1 MGKYIINKSF
11 HTLFGV
17 YFPGVFAATTAFLPG
32 RMPWEE
38 TTMPFCPG
46 RMPWEETFLPIRP
59 GRMPWEETFLPI
71 RPGRMPWEETFLPF
85 RPGRMPSEETF
96 LSFRPGRIP
105 WAGTLLPLSPEQ
117 KGKNT
122 FQYACIVNTSGNINH
137 KQNPTSTVVHLV
149 KTVQNQI

>member
-59 GRMPWEETFLPI
+59 GRMP
-71 RPGRMPWEETFLPF
+71 
-85 RPGRMPSEETF
+85 SEETF

-122 FQYACIVNTSGNINH
+122 FQYVCIVNTSGNINH

-149 KTVQNQI
+149 NTVQNQI